1 MVVEELLCKC
11 EVHNLYHS
19 FSIAVHMVLVEL
31 QNNNCVPKYRV
42 LVYVALR
49 ASCVSLICNVS

>member
-1 MVVEELLCKC
+1 MVGEERLCKC

-19 FSIAVHMVLVEL
+19 FSIAVHMELVEL
-31 QNNNCVPKYRV
+31 QNNNCVPKYIV

-49 ASCVSLICNVS
+49 ASCV